1 MSIFLDCVFDKSIAS
16 CRFKR
21 SYFPSRNK
29 RTNVDENYFSHN
41 FSNVTFSTHPNEL
54 TKDDQK
60 YSGTILFGILFSNT
74 LDDRF
79 SRSRKNISRIRRV
92 IDLGSQ
98 RERLVRFRS
107 LFRLNATVPL
117 IEKANSPRKSDLEK
131 ERRAIPEGLHTSR
144 VVSISRSDS
153 WNRPWGA
160 HTAPPILARPI

>member
-1 MSIFLDCVFDKSIAS
+1 MYLTKVSHLTGLNVHIFHQ
-16 CRFKR
+16 
-21 SYFPSRNK
+21 RNK
-29 RTNVDENYFSHN
+29 RTNVGENYFSHN
-41 FSNVTFSTHPNEL
+41 FSNVTFSTYSHPNEL

-60 YSGTILFGILFSNT
+60 YSGIKNTPWNIILKHVGRPFLS
-74 LDDRF
+74 
-79 SRSRKNISRIRRV
+79 SRKNISRIRRV